1 MKEIQ
6 LAHGGGG
13 EEMNELLQRLFSLF
27 DNGILKEA
35 NDAAIVSF
43 GENGDL
49 NSSENTKLTQNN
61 DLNLKQSANFS
72 QSDSPSSNENL
83 KFAHKGDLNSNN
95 KASSAQNGNLNLSQN
110 LEQNSTCAQ
119 KSVLNLNDK
128 AKLTQN
134 NDLNSKQSANSVQK
148 SLNLSDK
155 FAISTDSFTLSP
167 IFLDDEVNI
176 GKLCV
181 CGSVN
186 DVLMVGAEPEFLSLA
201 FIIEEGLSV
210 EKLDKIAQS
219 IKKECDKAGVQ
230 VVCGDTKVVPK
241 GKGDEIYINTT
252 AFGRIVRACET
263 KNIRQGLSVLVS
275 GDIGR
280 HGAAV
285 LVQRNAL
292 EASVKSDCKCLKDE
306 VMSLLREN
314 VEVVAM
320 RDATRGGLSAVL
332 NEWARQSGLD
342 IVIFEEKIII
352 KDEVKGICE
361 LFGYEAYELANEG
374 TFVLCVEK
382 AHEQRALQILQKFN
396 KNASIIGEV
405 LENRK
410 SRVILQNA
418 YGAKRFLEAPKGELL
433 PRIC

>member
-43 GENGDL
+43 GG
-49 NSSENTKLTQNN
+49 S
-61 DLNLKQSANFS
+61 
-72 QSDSPSSNENL
+72 
-83 KFAHKGDLNSNN
+83 GDLNSND
-95 KASSAQNGNLNLSQN
+95 KASSAQNDNLNLSQN
-110 LEQNSTCAQ
+110 LEQNSTCTQ

-128 AKLTQN
+128 AKSTQN
-134 NDLNSKQSANSVQK
+134 NNLNSKQSANSVQK

-252 AFGRIVRACET
+252 AFGRIIRACET

-314 VEVVAM
+314 VDVVAM

-405 LENRK
+405 LENHK

-418 YGAKRFLEAPKGELL
+418 YGAKRLLEAPKGELL